1 MRDIKKAVSR
11 FINKRKVLILGYG
24 TEGRSTYHMLRNY
37 FPKLEICIADQNT
50 DIAHDKELQ
59 DDPYL
64 SWVLGQGYMKVV
76 PLYALVFKSP
86 GISFKEYQPTPGQQ
100 ISSQTDLFINLFHK
114 QIIGITGTKGKSTT
128 ASLIYHLL
136 KENDKKVFLV
146 GNIGKAALDT
156 IEQINEDTLIVYELS
171 SHQLE
176 FVTHSPHIAVF
187 LNLYEEHLDHYV
199 SFLDYQLAKE
209 NITSFQSEEDYLI
222 YNSENF
228 LVSKRVRES
237 GTQARLI
244 PFGFRAMPGKTSIEG
259 NKLYMYSGRKYKIDT
274 LKIKLLGRHNLL
286 NIMASLNVCE
296 ILNIDIPKAIESVYT
311 FRSLPHR
318 LEEVG
323 VCKGIRFINDSI
335 ATIPEAAI
343 KAADTF
349 DDLQILILGG
359 YNRGIDYSILVD
371 YLMERRIPVLIL
383 TGEVGKLLRE
393 LLEEEQYDFPLYDA
407 GNMDEI
413 VDIAYKKGHPGGVCL
428 LSPAASSYD
437 NFHNFMDRGDQFKKK
452 VLEKCQ
458 HL

>member
-1 MRDIKKAVSR
+1 MRNIKQAISR
-11 FINKRKVLILGYG
+11 FINNRRVLILGYG
-24 TEGRSTYHMLRNY
+24 TEGRSTYHLLRNY

-50 DIAHDKELQ
+50 ALAREKELQ

-76 PLYALVFKSP
+76 PLYELVFKSP
-86 GISFKEYQPTPGQQ
+86 GISFKDYQPTTGQQ

-136 KENDKKVFLV
+136 KENGKKVFLV

-156 IEQINEDTLIVYELS
+156 VEQIDEDALIVYELS

-176 FVTHSPHIAVF
+176 FVTHSPHISVF

-209 NITSFQSEEDYLI
+209 NITSFQSEDDYLI

-228 LVSKRVRES
+228 LVNKRVRES
-237 GTQARLI
+237 GTQANLI
-244 PFGFRAMPGKTSIEG
+244 PFGFKPMPGKTSIDG
-259 NKLYMYSGRKYKIDT
+259 DRLFMYSGNQYDIDRSR
-274 LKIKLLGRHNLL
+274 IQLLGQHNLL
-286 NIMASLNVCE
+286 NIMAALNVCE
-296 ILNIDIPKAIESVYT
+296 ILNMDIPKAIESVYT

-323 VCKGIRFINDSI
+323 TCKGIRFINDSI

-349 DDLQILILGG
+349 DNLQILILGG
-359 YNRGIDYSILVD
+359 FNRGIDYSILVD
-371 YLMERRIPVLIL
+371 YLLERRIPILIL

-393 LLEEEQYDFPLYDA
+393 LLEDEQYELPMYDA
-407 GNMDEI
+407 KDMDEI
-413 VDIAYKKGHPGGVCL
+413 VDIAYEKGSEGGVCL